1 MTNLSLSDFLMGV
14 YLVIIGTADELY
26 RGRYL
31 WHEQD
36 WKGNAMCTLA
46 GFISLPSNEVSAFM
60 ICLITVDRFL
70 VLHFP
75 FSEFH
80 FKGRSAIIASGL
92 AWLSGLLLAAVPLF
106 SVFSHWRFYGHTG
119 ICIPLPVTKR
129 TFDGK
134 GYSFRL
140 MIVFNFILFVSRRP
154 FTGP

>member
-1 MTNLSLSDFLMGV
+1 MGV

-46 GFISLPSNEVSAFM
+46 GFISLLSNEVSAFM

-106 SVFSHWRFYGHTG
+106 SVFSHWRF
-119 ICIPLPVTKR
+119 
-129 TFDGK
+129 
-134 GYSFRL
+134 
-140 MIVFNFILFVSRRP
+140 
-154 FTGP
+154 